1 MYGYICYICVGD
13 ITPEGYAH
21 KKESL
26 EKELA
31 GTPMQQ
37 AETPSVSGKRECKQ
51 LEHAGTSMNAT
62 INKLFNLGQTQPA
75 PKPTL
80 PKKARAAK
88 QGVNFAVCH
97 RSVKVEVVCMPC
109 DTATVPQGAV
119 RAAFRKS
126 GYISTLSFK
135 KADNEL
141 IVRDKIHQL
150 FPKVFTS
157 SDSIEK
163 FHFLKVEANKLKKIT
178 LPYEGFTSW
187 NGAAIYTVA
196 GQGALYVLP
205 VRFVTKVCTYC
216 IASTRVSYRW
226 EVGAHWNPPPPP
238 PPPRI
243 KKK

>member
-1 MYGYICYICVGD
+1 MKVNAFFKSLPVYVHYICYICVGD

-37 AETPSVSGKRECKQ
+37 AETPSVSEKRECKQ
-51 LEHAGTSMNAT
+51 LKHAGTSMNAT

-88 QGVNFAVCH
+88 QGVNFSVCH
-97 RSVKVEVVCMPC
+97 RSVKVEVVCMLC

-135 KADNEL
+135 KQTTNL
-141 IVRDKIHQL
+141 L
-150 FPKVFTS
+150 FETRSTS
-157 SDSIEK
+157 SFPECSPQVIQSK
-163 FHFLKVEANKLKKIT
+163 NFIF
-178 LPYEGFTSW
+178 
-187 NGAAIYTVA
+187 
-196 GQGALYVLP
+196 
-205 VRFVTKVCTYC
+205 
-216 IASTRVSYRW
+216 
-226 EVGAHWNPPPPP
+226 
-238 PPPRI
+238 
-243 KKK
+243 